1 MRAPSAIRGFW
12 RDDRGGTMVEFA
24 LVSLMFFMILLGIA
38 EFAMAN
44 WAKASVADAAREG
57 TRYAIVRGSQ
67 SGQGVTAAQVQTY
80 VRARSS
86 LRPITVTTTPEPNT
100 LMPGTTV
107 SVTVSYNFRRVG
119 LMIPTKTLSSTSK
132 MVMVY

>member
-1 MRAPSAIRGFW
+1 MRRHLSARRFW
-12 RDDRGGTMVEFA
+12 SDDSGGTMVEFA

-57 TRYAIVRGSQ
+57 TRYAIVRGAN
-67 SGQGVTAAQVQTY
+67 SGQSVTAAQIQTY
-80 VRARSS
+80 VQGRSS
-86 LRPITVTTTPEPNT
+86 LRPITVTTVWDPNSIA
-100 LMPGTTV
+100 GSTV

>member
-1 MRAPSAIRGFW
+1 
-12 RDDRGGTMVEFA
+12 MVEFA

-57 TRYAIVRGSQ
+57 TRYAIVRGAN
-67 SGQGVTAAQVQTY
+67 SGQSVTAAQIQTY
-80 VRARSS
+80 VQGRSS
-86 LRPITVTTTPEPNT
+86 LRPITVTTVWDPNSIA
-100 LMPGTTV
+100 GSTV

>member
-1 MRAPSAIRGFW
+1 MRLRLALRAFW

-24 LVSLMFFMILLGIA
+24 LVSMMFFMILLGIA

-57 TRYAIVRGSQ
+57 TRYAIVRGAQ
-67 SGQGVTAAQVQTY
+67 SGQSVTAAQIQTY
-80 VRARSS
+80 VQGRSS
-86 LRPITVTTTPEPNT
+86 LRPITVTTVWTPNS
-100 LMPGTTV
+100 LPGSTV
-107 SVTVSYNFRRVG
+107 SVTVNYAYKRVG
-119 LMIPTKTLSSTSK
+119 LIIPNKTLTSTSK